1 MVCGLGRHCLRSHP
15 EIGLEA
21 FSTDS
26 GHLEEERG
34 GEGGEGSDGLSEVAG
49 DNGVYMSG
57 ASGNCN
63 GAWTFILF
71 GGCADGD
78 S

>member
-1 MVCGLGRHCLRSHP
+1 MVRGLGRHCLRSHP

-34 GEGGEGSDGLSEVAG
+34 GRGERWAV
-49 DNGVYMSG
+49 
-57 ASGNCN
+57 
-63 GAWTFILF
+63 
-71 GGCADGD
+71 
-78 S
+78 